1 MLLITSSEPE
11 GLCYIETSNLDG
23 YDITTHS
30 HHCLIFIKP
39 VTVKPI
45 LKSSKHQHTPLPLR
59 IQRLSTHFMVRC
71 ARNIPTTL
79 CIHMKGLWISSQTV
93 VFLDKYHWA
102 PIKFYCAV
110 PNCVTLLGSMAWPF
124 LRATRQSWCETQRE
138 LHNFLITILVYR
150 SVRAAPVKRTAVER
164 QVNTQIIFLFILL
177 LALSLGSTVGSSI
190 RTWFFSSSQWYL
202 FETSSLSSRGQ
213 HCPFVSLSATDQ
225 QQIFIARGFIEGI
238 FFHNWAYLSSVLL
251 IFLL

>member
-23 YDITTHS
+23 YDITTNS
-30 HHCLIFIKP
+30 RHCLIFIRP
-39 VTVKPI
+39 ATVKPTS
-45 LKSSKHQHTPLPLR
+45 KSSKHQHTPLPLR
-59 IQRLSTHFMVRC
+59 IQHLSIRFMVRC

-93 VFLDKYHWA
+93 VFPDKYHWVLT
-102 PIKFYCAV
+102 KFYCAV
-110 PNCVTLLGSMAWPF
+110 PNYVTLLGSMAWPF

-138 LHNFLITILVYR
+138 LQSFLIAILVYR
-150 SVRAAPVKRTAVER
+150 SIRAAPVKRTAVER

-177 LALSLGSTVGSSI
+177 LALSLGSTIGSSI

-202 FETSSLSSRGQ
+202 FETTSLSSRGPY
-213 HCPFVSLSATDQ
+213 CPLVSVSNWPSPNFHSERFYRRYIPPRLST
-225 QQIFIARGFIEGI
+225 
-238 FFHNWAYLSSVLL
+238 LVLYY
-251 IFLL
+251 